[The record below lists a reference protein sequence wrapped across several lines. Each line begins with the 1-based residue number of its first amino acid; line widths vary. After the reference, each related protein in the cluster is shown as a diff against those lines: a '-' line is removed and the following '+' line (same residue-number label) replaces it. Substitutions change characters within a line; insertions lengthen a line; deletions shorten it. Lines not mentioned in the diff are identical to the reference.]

1 MPLRQ
6 GRPGWRRQEEAS
18 AEQVRD
24 AENARMQFSYASAT
38 KYQSEAPSCIHSAWI
53 YDAMHAKNKKNG
65 EKTARSA
72 AFRQE
77 KARDKKEHILGRAS
91 ERKSLERRLQR
102 KKVAFVSVWGIAGVG
117 KSTLVRSIYHSQV
130 PKKRFAMFSWVDVP
144 AKFHLTDLS
153 WHLLLD
159 FHSNNSDNKEAAAIG
174 IMEGQDPVQECCK
187 ILRQYRCL
195 VVIDGLR
202 STHDWDLIKHAFSS
216 VMHTNK
222 SCIVVIS
229 NEKNVAEHVI
239 RDIAGSQPLVI
250 KCLPDDVSR
259 TIFTEVPPKCIKGLA
274 PGDGMDRLTVR
285 AIAISGGLP
294 KVIATL
300 GRELESATSDRHAH
314 NILDNYRRNDSLRGV
329 FSWMQSYFD
338 ACSDSVKPCIFYVSV
353 FPMKQD
359 IRRRRLVTRW
369 IAEGYSRDRFG
380 GTAEDWDI
388 SGGRS
393 DCATADENGE
403 KYFSDLIALS
413 IIQQFTTSNVC
424 QINGFFHGYITSRPM
439 EDNLVCALEGHC
451 KLNSQRT
458 GQHLTIRSDWDRDM
472 KVFQSM
478 DFTRLRSLTV
488 FGKWESFFISDQM
501 ERLRVLDLEDADGV
515 EDRHLEKMVKQL
527 TRLKFLSLRG
537 CKRINRLPGSLGG
550 MRQLQTLDVRHT
562 PIAILP
568 PEICKLA
575 MLQYIRAGNT
585 KPWYEGDGIVRIQPR
600 AGEDWKTT
608 PLQEGDGI
616 RGVEVPPGIGNLA
629 ALHTLGVVNVS
640 RLLELEGLKKLT
652 QLHRLKVSGIK
663 RGNIKQFFCAIS
675 GHRHLESLS
684 VRLEENMQPGILE
697 TVAPPPKTL
706 RNLKLYGEHA
716 HNLKLWIKLFQSVK
730 FWDIEM
736 VVTTGEDLRPL
747 DELLVNKKKVL
758 RRLCVKLVQDNLHLD
773 LCLPDR

>member
-1 MPLRQ
+1 M
-6 GRPGWRRQEEAS
+6 
-18 AEQVRD
+18 
-24 AENARMQFSYASAT
+24 
-38 KYQSEAPSCIHSAWI
+38 
-53 YDAMHAKNKKNG
+53 
-65 EKTARSA
+65 
-72 AFRQE
+72 
-77 KARDKKEHILGRAS
+77 
-91 ERKSLERRLQR
+91 
-102 KKVAFVSVWGIAGVG
+102 WGIAGVG
-117 KSTLVRSIYHSQV
+117 KSTLVRSIYHSQEE
-130 PKKRFAMFSWVDVP
+130 KRKFAMFSWVDVP

-159 FHSNNSDNKEAAAIG
+159 FHSNNFENKGAAAIG
-174 IMEGQDPVQECCK
+174 IMEGRDPVQECCK
-187 ILRQYRCL
+187 ILRQHRCL
-195 VVIDGLR
+195 IVIDGLR

-229 NEKNVAEHVI
+229 NEKNLAEHVI
-239 RDIAGSQPLVI
+239 RDIAGSQVLII
-250 KCLPDDVSR
+250 KCLPADVSR
-259 TIFTEVPPKCIKGLA
+259 SIFTEVAPKCIKGLA
-274 PGDGMDRLTVR
+274 PDDGMDQATSMDRLTDR
-285 AIAISGGLP
+285 AIDVSGGLP
-294 KVIATL
+294 KVIAAL
-300 GRELESATSDRHAH
+300 GKELESATSGWHARK
-314 NILDNYRRNDSLRGV
+314 ILNNYRRIDSLSGV

-338 ACSDSVKPCIFYVSV
+338 ACSDSVKPCIFYLSV
-353 FPMKQD
+353 FPMNQD

-388 SGGRS
+388 SVGRS
-393 DCATADENGE
+393 DGATADEKGE

-439 EDNLVCALEGHC
+439 EDNLVCALEGRC

-458 GQHLTIRSDWDRDM
+458 GQHLTIRRDWDRDM
-472 KVFQSM
+472 KVFQSI
-478 DFTRLRSLTV
+478 DFTRLRSLSV
-488 FGKWESFFISDQM
+488 FGKWESFLISDKM

-515 EDRHLEKMVKQL
+515 QDGHLEKMVKQL

-537 CKRINRLPGSLGG
+537 CKGIHRLPDSLGG

-562 PIAILP
+562 PIAMLP

-585 KPWYEGDGIVRIQPR
+585 KPWHEGDGMVAIQPT
-600 AGEDWKTT
+600 ADEDWKTT
-608 PLQEGDGI
+608 PLQEGDGK
-616 RGVEVPPGIGNLA
+616 GVEVPTGIGNLT

-640 RLLELEGLKKLT
+640 RRLLELEELKKLT

-684 VRLEENMQPGILE
+684 VRLEENMQPGILA
-697 TVAPPPKTL
+697 TLAPPPKTL

-716 HNLKLWIKLFQSVK
+716 PNLTLWIELFQSVK
-730 FWDIEM
+730 LWDIEM
-736 VVTTGEDLRPL
+736 CVTRGEDLRPL
-747 DELLVNKKKVL
+747 DELLVHKIKVL
-758 RRLCVKLVQDNLHLD
+758 RRLCVKLVRDDLDHLD
-773 LCLPDR
+773 LCLPDCQSVNFQNLKIDCRSKCKITFGKSKLVEVLKIRCSSGSDLQVFELANLASLKEVWLMGSCGDALKQGLKQQLSKYKGQRPVVKLVQSRPCHDGC